1 MDVSVCAYSQA
12 LEFLTRLIVSLE
24 EDLNRDMMKMLLR
37 MLLKM
42 LLHRCPL
49 TELN

>member
-1 MDVSVCAYSQA
+1 MNVSVCAYSQA

-24 EDLNRDMMKMLLR
+24 EDLNRDMVKMLR

-42 LLHRCPL
+42 LVSAPVS
-49 TELN
+49 TD